1 MTLLSG
7 SQPSTTNPYLPVG
20 SCLAAGFIPLRA
32 GSTGRDGLQTLPAL
46 SPRHSVVSAEQERI
60 LEQFFTRVWFQQS
73 SRNTSLPPSSLTLHI
88 PSTTHCDLVSTI
100 ELFFFSHGT
109 SCCCVFVLFCFQL
122 QWNNIHLGSSKRCF
136 CSPLTELSV
145 TPPLW
150 TPPSVSNHLSSVTLN
165 SPTCLPP
172 WLVLLL
178 FSLWFSSI
186 LPHP

>member
-122 QWNNIHLGSSKRCF
+122 Q
-136 CSPLTELSV
+136 
-145 TPPLW
+145 
-150 TPPSVSNHLSSVTLN
+150 
-165 SPTCLPP
+165 
-172 WLVLLL
+172 
-178 FSLWFSSI
+178 
-186 LPHP
+186 